1 MRVLAAVTLLAAMVG
16 IVGAKAHADAQA
28 TKLVGLVD
36 DTATISLKD
45 EGGTPVTTIPPATYD
60 IEVTDSS
67 YGHNFHLYGPG
78 VDRMTPIAGM
88 VTETW
93 SLALA
98 EGTYDYICDAHANM
112 HGSFTVGSGQPP
124 PPPPPPQPPPPL
136 PPPPAPPPPAPP
148 APPPPPPPPAPT
160 PRAAPSVTVA
170 AVRVSRASRS
180 LVVVR
185 VTVVRAVRASFELR
199 RGAKAV
205 ARTAATLKAGTN
217 SIRLRPRRAVTP
229 GRYRLV
235 VRIGSSRART
245 ISLRLR

>member
-1 MRVLAAVTLLAAMVG
+1 MRVLAAVTLLAATVG
-16 IVGAKAHADAQA
+16 IVGANAHADAQA

-60 IEVTDSS
+60 VEVTDSS

-78 VDRMTPIAGM
+78 VDRTTPIAGT

-124 PPPPPPQPPPPL
+124 PPPPQPPPPL

-148 APPPPPPPPAPT
+148 PPPPPPAAPT
-160 PRAAPSVTVA
+160 PPAAPSVTVG

-185 VTVVRAVRASFELR
+185 VTVDRPVRASLELR

-205 ARTAATLKAGTN
+205 AKTAATLKAGTN

>member
-16 IVGAKAHADAQA
+16 IVGAKAHADARA

-45 EGGTPVTTIPPATYD
+45 EGGTPVTTIPAATYD
-60 IEVTDSS
+60 VEVTDSS

-78 VDRMTPIAGM
+78 VDRMTPIAGT

-112 HGSFTVGSGQPP
+112 HGSFTVGSAQ
-124 PPPPPPQPPPPL
+124 PPPL
-136 PPPPAPPPPAPP
+136 PP
-148 APPPPPPPPAPT
+148 
-160 PRAAPSVTVA
+160 APSVTVG

-185 VTVVRAVRASFELR
+185 VTVDRAVRASLELL
-199 RGAKAV
+199 RGTKTV

-235 VRIGSSRART
+235 VRIGSSRARA

>member
-1 MRVLAAVTLLAAMVG
+1 MRVLAAVTLLAATVG
-16 IVGAKAHADAQA
+16 IVGANAHADAQA

-45 EGGTPVTTIPPATYD
+45 EGGTPVTTIPPANYD
-60 IEVTDSS
+60 VEVTDSS

-78 VDRMTPIAGM
+78 VDRTTPIAGT

-124 PPPPPPQPPPPL
+124 PPPPQPPPPL
-136 PPPPAPPPPAPP
+136 PPPPAPPPPPP
-148 APPPPPPPPAPT
+148 AAPT
-160 PRAAPSVTVA
+160 PPTAPSVTVG
-170 AVRVSRASRS
+170 AVRVSRAN
-180 LVVVR
+180 
-185 VTVVRAVRASFELR
+185 RASLELR
-199 RGAKAV
+199 RGTKAV

>member
-36 DTATISLKD
+36 DTATINLKD

-60 IEVTDSS
+60 AEVTDSS
-67 YGHNFHLYGPG
+67 NLHNFHLYGPG
-78 VDRMTPIAGM
+78 VDRMTPIAGK

-93 SLALA
+93 SLLLA

-124 PPPPPPQPPPPL
+124 PPPPQPPPPL

-148 APPPPPPPPAPT
+148 PPPPPAAPT
-160 PRAAPSVTVA
+160 PPGAPRVTVG

-185 VTVVRAVRASFELR
+185 VTVDRAVRASLELR
-199 RGAKAV
+199 RGTKAV

-235 VRIGSSRART
+235 VRTGSSRART